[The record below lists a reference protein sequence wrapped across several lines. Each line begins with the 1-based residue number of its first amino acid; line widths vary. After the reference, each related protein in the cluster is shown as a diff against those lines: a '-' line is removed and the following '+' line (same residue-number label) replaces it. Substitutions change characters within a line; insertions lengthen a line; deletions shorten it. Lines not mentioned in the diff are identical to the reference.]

1 MAYMSRIQ
9 SADLVKIT
17 VIISH
22 HQAINLG
29 LKGPFITLVDH
40 LKLTAVPTVDSSTV
54 TAQDTGQKNI
64 FICGASD
71 YLVAK
76 YIYSKHF
83 VRHVKQNKKAS
94 MFMSKYQFS
103 TVVRTVVVEH
113 RTQNREVMGS
123 ISTCGTVLC
132 L

>member
-9 SADLVKIT
+9 SADVVKIT

-22 HQAINLG
+22 HQAINLS
-29 LKGPFITLVDH
+29 LKGPIITLVDH
-40 LKLTAVPTVDSSTV
+40 LKLTAVPTVDSS

-123 ISTCGTVLC
+123 ISTGGTVLC